1 MWGGRFRWRGLSLPG
16 GRRCRVHRGSD
27 HRALLDKTLE
37 RIANGA
43 FENRSLLWD
52 LVSRAA
58 SLEGIESVLRR
69 IIQRPDDQISDHM
82 AEIKYGVLFKDCDF
96 RVKFEPTGSK
106 GPDLLVTRDEMS
118 AFVEVK
124 RYRPKVGEE
133 LPQEW
138 GPDGTF
144 LSYGDPFNAQC
155 AFETDLTRKLQQIK
169 LPIGIQHA
177 ILAVWSDRE
186 CFEEIEFEAAVRAIS
201 IEAAKKGFDFA
212 CTGRFGLIQNAWRSA
227 WQTTS
232 SPGWMISNKA
242 GGPATAPRKT
252 TV

>member
-1 MWGGRFRWRGLSLPG
+1 
-16 GRRCRVHRGSD
+16 
-27 HRALLDKTLE
+27 
-37 RIANGA
+37 
-43 FENRSLLWD
+43 
-52 LVSRAA
+52 
-58 SLEGIESVLRR
+58 
-69 IIQRPDDQISDHM
+69 M

-124 RYRPKVGEE
+124 RYRPKEGEE
-133 LPQEW
+133 LPQDW
-138 GPDGTF
+138 GPDETL

-201 IEAAKKGFDFA
+201 IEAAKKEVRFCMYGSLWVDPKCVEVGLANNFQSWMDDLQQGRR
-212 CTGRFGLIQNAWRSA
+212 TGH
-227 WQTTS
+227 
-232 SPGWMISNKA
+232 SPKENDRMTGA
-242 GGPATAPRKT
+242 
-252 TV
+252 